1 MKYSRPVFWALHY
14 SMGLETRKWGLQVE
28 ERGSVGPDEEDEH
41 ADHGRVAHQRQ
52 EMELRHLEQ
61 TPRRRRG
68 REDGRRRFL
77 VPPQDDVR
85 RCNHQPKKHT
95 SFQLRASVGPTP
107 PVQSFRAQAMRLG
120 TSPATQRRVERP
132 LPAEEPG
139 PAVSVHRRCHLWVIL

>member
-1 MKYSRPVFWALHY
+1 
-14 SMGLETRKWGLQVE
+14 MGLETRKWGLQVE
-28 ERGSVGPDEEDEH
+28 ERRCVGPDEEDEH
-41 ADHGRVAHQRQ
+41 ADHGRVADQRQ

-85 RCNHQPKKHT
+85 RCNHQPKKNT
-95 SFQLRASVGPTP
+95 RAFSFSHAHRPEPRRRFIRVSQLRRS
-107 PVQSFRAQAMRLG
+107 MRLG

-139 PAVSVHRRCHLWVIL
+139 SAVSLHRRRHYFWLIL